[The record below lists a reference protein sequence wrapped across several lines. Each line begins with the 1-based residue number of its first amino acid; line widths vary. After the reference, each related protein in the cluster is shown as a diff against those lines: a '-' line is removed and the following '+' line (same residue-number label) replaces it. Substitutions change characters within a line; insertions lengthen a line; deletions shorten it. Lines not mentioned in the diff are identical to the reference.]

1 MYNLIEYSHN
11 YSKASGNLYQCYRN
25 KSFLDYNE
33 AIASFLVNNNSVLL
47 KVKTKIV
54 VRTEKDGTKNVKLM
68 VPLNNVRVIYH
79 VLFNNQLPT
88 FALTDTKLF
97 AQVLTLPTQGKT
109 ITAIN
114 IRF

>member
-47 KVKTKIV
+47 KVKTSDI
-54 VRTEKDGTKNVKLM
+54 RTL
-68 VPLNNVRVIYH
+68 
-79 VLFNNQLPT
+79 
-88 FALTDTKLF
+88 ALKLF
-97 AQVLTLPTQGKT
+97 EGLYKEL
-109 ITAIN
+109 
-114 IRF
+114 